1 METNDMSTLHESAH
15 APQEYSAPHQ
25 PAADLRAAIH
35 AACASST
42 AVHDAAVRLERA
54 RRALPPGI
62 YSRRDPTYR
71 ALDRDY
77 RIALDVY
84 RQHVAVARKTFA
96 VSRGWTIGKHFTL
109 RMLRAGSPG
118 RTRADYYGESLHPVI
133 DHAEY
138 FRLPRRP
145 WRPTAILSHTYA
157 PPAQIVTFAAEHGL
171 AVEFLDA
178 SWYYPGATMAVVFTA
193 GVKP

>member
-1 METNDMSTLHESAH
+1 MQTVHESARP
-15 APQEYSAPHQ
+15 PQEYFAPHQ
-25 PAADLRAAIH
+25 PADDLRSAI
-35 AACASST
+35 AMACASST

-77 RIALDVY
+77 RIARGVY
-84 RQHVAVARKTFA
+84 REHLAVARKLFA
-96 VSRGWTIGKHFTL
+96 ESRGWTIGKHFTL

-145 WRPTAILSHTYA
+145 WRPGAILSHTYA
-157 PPAQIVTFAAEHGL
+157 PPAQILTFAAEHGL

-178 SWYYPGATMAVVFTA
+178 SWYFPGATTAVVFTA
-193 GVKP
+193 GVTL

>member
-15 APQEYSAPHQ
+15 APQGNFARHQ
-25 PAADLRAAIH
+25 PAADLRIAIE

-42 AVHDAAVRLERA
+42 AAHDAAVRRERA
-54 RRALPPGI
+54 RRALAPGI
-62 YSRRDPTYR
+62 YSRRDPTFR
-71 ALDRDY
+71 ALDREY
-77 RIALDVY
+77 RIARDVY
-84 RQHVAVARKTFA
+84 REHLAVARKLFA
-96 VSRGWTIGKHFTL
+96 ESRGWTIGKHFTL

-145 WRPTAILSHTYA
+145 WRPGAILSHTYA
-157 PPAQIVTFAAEHGL
+157 PPAQILTFAAEHGL

-178 SWYYPGATMAVVFTA
+178 SWYFPGATTAVVFTA
-193 GVKP
+193 GVTL

>member
-1 METNDMSTLHESAH
+1 MQTVHESARP
-15 APQEYSAPHQ
+15 PQEYFAPHQ
-25 PAADLRAAIH
+25 PADDLRSAI
-35 AACASST
+35 AMACASST
-42 AVHDAAVRLERA
+42 AVHDAAVRRERA
-54 RRALPPGI
+54 RSALPPGI

-77 RIALDVY
+77 RIARGVY
-84 RQHVAVARKTFA
+84 REHLAVARKLFA
-96 VSRGWTIGKHFTL
+96 ESRGWTIGKHFTL

-145 WRPTAILSHTYA
+145 WRPGAILSHTYA
-157 PPAQIVTFAAEHGL
+157 PPAQILTFAAEHGL

-178 SWYYPGATMAVVFTA
+178 SWYFPGATTAVVFTA
-193 GVKP
+193 GVTL

>member
-1 METNDMSTLHESAH
+1 MDILQPSA
-15 APQEYSAPHQ
+15 APHQ
-25 PAADLRAAIH
+25 PADDLRSAI
-35 AACASST
+35 AMACASST
-42 AVHDAAVRLERA
+42 AVHDAAVRRERA

-77 RIALDVY
+77 RIARGVY
-84 RQHVAVARKTFA
+84 REHLAVARKLFA
-96 VSRGWTIGKHFTL
+96 ESRGWTIGKHFTL

-118 RTRADYYGESLHPVI
+118 RTRDDYLGESLHPVI

-145 WRPTAILSHTYA
+145 WRPAAILSHTYA

-178 SWYYPGATMAVVFTA
+178 SWYYPGATMAVVFTT
-193 GVKP
+193 GVTS